1 MNNTICKF
9 APLLGATELSL
20 TIALVVFVMLTVM
33 LGAIILLLCI
43 SKNFRVFFFR
53 ETHDA
58 AHDATDEPAAT
69 ADAAPTEKPAD
80 EPAENPPA
88 PVKKQTTRRKKT
100 TDIFDGIPTVP
111 LTFIASEQETKKSR
125 RKTSQTVTGDV
136 RSVIAENSDKP
147 TYTPRTVSRDKTA
160 TKPTDDN
167 GSPRRR
173 ARKK

>member
-58 AHDATDEPAAT
+58 AHDTTDEPAAT
-69 ADAAPTEKPAD
+69 ADAPPT
-80 EPAENPPA
+80 
-88 PVKKQTTRRKKT
+88 R
-100 TDIFDGIPTVP
+100 
-111 LTFIASEQETKKSR
+111 L
-125 RKTSQTVTGDV
+125 RKTRPRPSKNKLRGAKKPPIFSTAFPRC
-136 RSVIAENSDKP
+136 RSLLSRPSRKRRNLGAKHRKP
-147 TYTPRTVSRDKTA
+147 
-160 TKPTDDN
+160 
-167 GSPRRR
+167 
-173 ARKK
+173 

>member
-9 APLLGATELSL
+9 APFLGATELSL

-58 AHDATDEPAAT
+58 VDEPAAT

-80 EPAENPPA
+80 APAENPPA
-88 PVKKQTTRRKKT
+88 LVKKQTTRRKKT
-100 TDIFDGIPTVP
+100 TDMFDGIPTVP